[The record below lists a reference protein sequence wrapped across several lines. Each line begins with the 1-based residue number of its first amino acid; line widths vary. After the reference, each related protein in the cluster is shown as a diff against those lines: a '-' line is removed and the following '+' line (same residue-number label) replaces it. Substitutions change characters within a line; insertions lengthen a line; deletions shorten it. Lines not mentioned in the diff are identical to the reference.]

1 MNQRVKLKAIN
12 KEEKNELNLRNI
24 KGITLI
30 ALVVTIVVLLIL
42 TGITISTLFGE
53 NGIINAAKRAA
64 DDTAKD
70 QNNTEQGI
78 QNLTDEM
85 NEALELGVPKVK
97 LSDGTSVTLTK
108 ENFGQYLGKVV
119 TNYTPTT
126 TTVQG
131 ATVSTTYRLYYV
143 DFDGKYGEK
152 NSIYLK
158 ADCTSSNKNLTLDS
172 TSIEDEKVKLKE
184 LNPAL
189 YAQGVTSPKATD
201 NSMKA
206 VVWLTNTDNWKI
218 LKEGVIEDVKSKIN
232 YVVGAP
238 SLEMMIDSYNE
249 HYRLKG
255 DTPDTSTLSES
266 TDRVKLFYKYPYDTS
281 NYGYGV
287 GPCNFDSTVQEYS
300 TYTSKYSVKS
310 DTNIDGMYY
319 PGSSKYYWLAS
330 PSANGSN
337 VVMSV
342 NCSFGGYV
350 TNSDYNFAFS
360 PLVSL
365 KSNVSLELGA

>member
-1 MNQRVKLKAIN
+1 MKKERVKQR
-12 KEEKNELNLRNI
+12 KEN

-42 TGITISTLFGE
+42 AGITISTLFGE
-53 NGIINAAKRAA
+53 NGIINSARRAEQ
-64 DDTAKD
+64 DTA
-70 QNNTEQGI
+70 NAENTTNQGM
-78 QNLTDEM
+78 QNLQDQM
-85 NEALELGVPKVK
+85 NEKLGLGGPKVK
-97 LSDGTSVTLTK
+97 LSDGTSITLTK

-158 ADCTSSNKNLTLDS
+158 ADCTSSTKTLTLDS

-189 YAQGVTSPKATD
+189 YAEGVTSPTATND
-201 NSMKA
+201 NMKA
-206 VVWLTNTDNWKI
+206 VVWLTNTDNWET
-218 LKEGVIEDVKSKIN
+218 LKEGVSEDIKSKIN

-238 SLEMMIDSYNE
+238 SLEMFIDSYNT
-249 HYRLKG
+249 HYADIVGNASEPTATGERNSS
-255 DTPDTSTLSES
+255 ST
-266 TDRVKLFYKYPYDTS
+266 RIKLFYKYPYDTN

-287 GPCNFDSTVQEYS
+287 GPGKTSAWNTDTGYYTVQP
-300 TYTSKYSVKS
+300 
-310 DTNIDGMYY
+310 DTGIDGMYY
-319 PGSSKYYWLAS
+319 PGSNKWYWLAS
-330 PSANGSN
+330 PAAYSKR
-337 VVMSV
+337 VMDVGALSD
-342 NCSFGGYV
+342 SGYV
-350 TNSDYNFAFS
+350 GNNSYDSYHMFL

-365 KSNVSLELGA
+365 KSNVSLELGE